1 MYDINT
7 KNVKKERNIFY
18 IFFLVGIIM
27 LIIMGWV
34 YISSVK
40 KAKRLDS
47 TVTSTSVEVKSY
59 ISDEGNTMYSPVYT
73 YEVNGKTYKCES
85 TSSSSIYPSNDNKTV
100 YYDSKNP
107 SNCMTKYSK
116 SGNTILLFCLC

>member
-1 MYDINT
+1 
-7 KNVKKERNIFY
+7 
-18 IFFLVGIIM
+18 
-27 LIIMGWV
+27 MGWV

-40 KAKRLDS
+40 KAKSLDS

-85 TSSSSIYPSNDNKTV
+85 TSSSSIYPSNDNKYRCAFIHTRMQAYKKLGLKV
-100 YYDSKNP
+100 DLAVVNENYINTTSI
-107 SNCMTKYSK
+107 TKFENIKEYIC
-116 SGNTILLFCLC
+116 TE

>member
-7 KNVKKERNIFY
+7 KNLKKERNIFSSWNY
-18 IFFLVGIIM
+18 NAYYNGM
-27 LIIMGWV
+27 V

-40 KAKRLDS
+40 KAKSLDS
-47 TVTSTSVEVKSY
+47 TLTSTSVEVKSY

-85 TSSSSIYPSNDNKTV
+85 TSSSSIYPNNDNKTV

>member
-1 MYDINT
+1 
-7 KNVKKERNIFY
+7 
-18 IFFLVGIIM
+18 
-27 LIIMGWV
+27 
-34 YISSVK
+34 
-40 KAKRLDS
+40 
-47 TVTSTSVEVKSY
+47 
-59 ISDEGNTMYSPVYT
+59 MYSPVYT

-85 TSSSSIYPSNDNKTV
+85 TSSSSIYPSNDNKKV

>member
-7 KNVKKERNIFY
+7 KNVKKERNI
-18 IFFLVGIIM
+18 FLVGIIM

-100 YYDSKNP
+100 YYDSKNS

>member
-1 MYDINT
+1 
-7 KNVKKERNIFY
+7 
-18 IFFLVGIIM
+18 M
-27 LIIMGWV
+27 LIIMRWV

-116 SGNTILLFCLC
+116 SGNTILLFYLC

>member
-1 MYDINT
+1 
-7 KNVKKERNIFY
+7 
-18 IFFLVGIIM
+18 M

-40 KAKRLDS
+40 KAKILDS
-47 TVTSTSVEVKSY
+47 TVTSTNVEVKSY
-59 ISDEGNTMYSPVYT
+59 ISDEGNTMYSLVYT
-73 YEVNGKTYKCES
+73 YEVNGQTYKCEP

-116 SGNTILLFCLC
+116 YGNTILFMLIQ